1 MVAMGGMP
9 ATEQNGA
16 TAWYARSLPGRTAAA
31 VGRRMPERKETAGGG
46 SQTGLYRKLLWAG
59 VTGFRMARRE
69 TWGRASCPRSLSVNG
84 ADAPGGDPDA
94 APIAARSRSLAEQT
108 EAD

>member
-1 MVAMGGMP
+1 MVAISGMP

-31 VGRRMPERKETAGGG
+31 VGPRVSERKETAGGG

-69 TWGRASCPRSLSVNG
+69 TWGRESCRPRRLSVNR
-84 ADAPGGDPDA
+84 
-94 APIAARSRSLAEQT
+94 AARQAVTPMRHVSPQ
-108 EAD
+108 EAAALLS

>member
-1 MVAMGGMP
+1 MVAIGGMP

-16 TAWYARSLPGRTAAA
+16 AAWYARNLPGRTAAA
-31 VGRRMPERKETAGGG
+31 VGPRVPERKETAGGG
-46 SQTGLYRKLLWAG
+46 SQTRLYRKLLWAG

-69 TWGRASCPRSLSVNG
+69 TWGRESCRRSLSVNG

-94 APIAARSRSLAEQT
+94 TCIAARSRSLAE
-108 EAD
+108 